1 MKCLLVD
8 VNEVVKDGITTCWCS
23 LVKLPKETNKG
34 SLYHHKK
41 ADMFNMYPVDKLKNP
56 ELYARISVLRPGTL
70 LDLEYAVNDFGKAVL
85 KDIKV
90 IKPSP
95 FTYDELFK

>member
-8 VNEVVKDGITTCWCS
+8 VKVVEKDGISTCWCGF
-23 LVKLPKETNKG
+23 VKLARERSDGK
-34 SLYHHKK
+34 LYHFSK
-41 ADMFNMYPVDKLKNP
+41 AEILQMYPVEKIRNP
-56 ELYARISVLRPGTL
+56 ELFAKLTTQKPGTL
-70 LDLEYAVNDFGKAVL
+70 VDLEYAVNDFGKAVM

-95 FTYDELFK
+95 YTYDELFK